1 VNSKKTHNKMGMT
14 IISIV
19 LAVILIAFDQF
30 TKWLAV
36 TKLKGQEAFVLI
48 EGVFELDYLENRGV
62 AFGMLQNQR
71 WPILIFG
78 AFFMIAIVLI
88 IFRLPEGKKYNI
100 LQILLVCI
108 VAGGIGNMID
118 RFFLGY
124 VVDFFSFVLINYPIF
139 NVADCYVVCATIG
152 LFIMFLFVMK
162 DEDLAFLSFKWT
174 QKTDEEQEK

>member
-1 VNSKKTHNKMGMT
+1 MNSKNTHNKRGIT
-14 IISIV
+14 ILSIV

-36 TKLKGQEAFVLI
+36 TRLKGQEAFVLI

-62 AFGMLQNQR
+62 AFGMFQNQR

-78 AFFMIAIVLI
+78 AFFMIAIIFLI
-88 IFRLPEGKKYNI
+88 CRLPEGKKYNI

-152 LFIMFLFVMK
+152 LFIMFLFVFK
-162 DEDLAFLSFKWT
+162 DEELMFLSLKR
-174 QKTDEEQEK
+174 KDK

>member
-1 VNSKKTHNKMGMT
+1 MNSKKSHTKIKIT

-19 LAVILIAFDQF
+19 LAAILIVFDQF
-30 TKWLAV
+30 TKWLAI
-36 TKLKGQEAFVLI
+36 TRLKGQEAFVLI

-62 AFGMLQNQR
+62 AFGMFQNQR

-78 AFFMIAIVLI
+78 VFFMIAIIFI
-88 IFRLPEGKKYNI
+88 IYRLPEGKKYNI

-152 LFIMFLFVMK
+152 LFIMFLFVFK
-162 DEDLAFLSFKWT
+162 DEELMFLSLKR
-174 QKTDEEQEK
+174 KDK

>member
-1 VNSKKTHNKMGMT
+1 MNSKKSHTKIKMT

-19 LAVILIAFDQF
+19 LAAILIVFDQF
-30 TKWLAV
+30 TKWLAI
-36 TKLKGQEAFVLI
+36 TRLKGQEAFVLI

-62 AFGMLQNQR
+62 AFGMFQNQR
-71 WPILIFG
+71 WPIMIFG
-78 AFFMIAIVLI
+78 AIFLLAIVFI
-88 IFRLPEGKKYNI
+88 ICKLPEGKKYNI
-100 LQILLVCI
+100 LQILLICI

-152 LFIMFLFVMK
+152 LFIMFLFVFK
-162 DEDLAFLSFKWT
+162 DEELTFLSLKR
-174 QKTDEEQEK
+174 KDK

>member
-1 VNSKKTHNKMGMT
+1 MNSKNTHNKRGIT
-14 IISIV
+14 ILSIV

-36 TKLKGQEAFVLI
+36 TRLKGQEAFVLI

-62 AFGMLQNQR
+62 AFGMFQNQR

-78 AFFMIAIVLI
+78 AIFMLIIIFI

-152 LFIMFLFVMK
+152 LFIMFLFVFK
-162 DEDLAFLSFKWT
+162 DEELTFLSLKR
-174 QKTDEEQEK
+174 KDK

>member
-1 VNSKKTHNKMGMT
+1 MT
-14 IISIV
+14 LYS
-19 LAVILIAFDQF
+19 VILAFVLIVFDQF

-36 TKLKGQEAFVLI
+36 TRLKGNEAFVLI
-48 EGVFELDYLENRGV
+48 EGIFELDYLENRGV
-62 AFGMLQNQR
+62 AFGMFQNQR

-78 AFFMIAIVLI
+78 ALFMMVI
-88 IFRLPEGKKYNI
+88 IFVICRLPEGRKYDI

-139 NVADCYVVCATIG
+139 NVADCYVTVSVFVFAA
-152 LFIMFLFVMK
+152 LVLWFYKEEELDFLFHP
-162 DEDLAFLSFKWT
+162 LSKG
-174 QKTDEEQEK
+174 KKEEV

>member
-1 VNSKKTHNKMGMT
+1 MNKKKLA
-14 IISIV
+14 IISTI
-19 LAVILIAFDQF
+19 LAVVLIAFDQF

-36 TKLKGQEAFVLI
+36 TKLKGNDAYVLVK
-48 EGVFELDYLENRGV
+48 GVFELDYLENRGV
-62 AFGMLQNQR
+62 AFGMFQNQK
-71 WPILIFG
+71 WAILIFG
-78 AFFMIAIVLI
+78 AVFMLAIIYV
-88 IFRLPEGKKYNI
+88 IFRLPEGKKFEI

-162 DEDLAFLSFKWT
+162 EDELEFLSFKRSG
-174 QKTDEEQEK
+174 KEQEK

>member
-1 VNSKKTHNKMGMT
+1 MNNKKSHTKIKMT

-19 LAVILIAFDQF
+19 LAAILIVFDQF
-30 TKWLAV
+30 TKWLAI
-36 TKLKGQEAFVLI
+36 TRLKGQEAFVLI
-48 EGVFELDYLENRGV
+48 KGVFELDYLENRGV
-62 AFGMLQNQR
+62 AFGMFQDQR

-78 AFFMIAIVLI
+78 ALFMIAIIFI

-152 LFIMFLFVMK
+152 LFIMFLFVFK
-162 DEDLAFLSFKWT
+162 DEELTFLSLKR
-174 QKTDEEQEK
+174 KDK

>member
-1 VNSKKTHNKMGMT
+1 MNSKNTHNKRGIT
-14 IISIV
+14 ILSIV

-36 TKLKGQEAFVLI
+36 TRLKGQEAFVLI

-62 AFGMLQNQR
+62 AFGMFQNQR

-78 AFFMIAIVLI
+78 AIFMLIIIFI

-100 LQILLVCI
+100 LQILLVCV

-152 LFIMFLFVMK
+152 LFIMFLFVFK
-162 DEDLAFLSFKWT
+162 DEELTFLSLKR
-174 QKTDEEQEK
+174 KDK

>member
-1 VNSKKTHNKMGMT
+1 MNSKNTHNKRGIT
-14 IISIV
+14 ILSIV

-36 TKLKGQEAFVLI
+36 TRLKGQEAFVLI

-62 AFGMLQNQR
+62 AFGMFQNQR

-78 AFFMIAIVLI
+78 AIFMLIIIFI

-152 LFIMFLFVMK
+152 LFIMFLFVFK
-162 DEDLAFLSFKWT
+162 DEELTFLSLKR
-174 QKTDEEQEK
+174 KDN

>member
-1 VNSKKTHNKMGMT
+1 MNNSKSHNKKRMT
-14 IISIV
+14 LYS
-19 LAVILIAFDQF
+19 VILAFVLIVFDQF

-36 TKLKGQEAFVLI
+36 TRLKGNEAFVLI
-48 EGVFELDYLENRGV
+48 ESIFELDYLENRGV
-62 AFGMLQNQR
+62 AFGMFQNQR

-78 AFFMIAIVLI
+78 ALFMMVI
-88 IFRLPEGKKYNI
+88 IFVICRLPEGRKYDI

-152 LFIMFLFVMK
+152 LFVMFLFVMK
-162 DEDLAFLSFKWT
+162 EDEMDFLSFKRS
-174 QKTDEEQEK
+174 QKEQEK

>member
-1 VNSKKTHNKMGMT
+1 MSNAISHNKKKRAVW
-14 IISIV
+14 SI
-19 LAVILIAFDQF
+19 LLCILLIALDQF

-36 TKLKGQEAFVLI
+36 AKLKDRDAFVLI

-62 AFGMLQNQR
+62 AFGMFQNQR

-78 AFFMIAIVLI
+78 AVLMAAI
-88 IFRLPEGKKYNI
+88 IFIICRMPDGKKFNI

-118 RFFLGY
+118 RLFLGY
-124 VVDFFSFVLINYPIF
+124 VVDFFSFVLIHYPIF

-162 DEDLAFLSFKWT
+162 EDDLNFLSLKRPV
-174 QKTDEEQEK
+174 KKQE

>member
-1 VNSKKTHNKMGMT
+1 MAILSVILS
-14 IISIV
+14 
-19 LAVILIAFDQF
+19 AVLIAFDQF

-36 TKLKGQEAFVLI
+36 TKLKGNEAFVLI
-48 EGVFELDYLENRGV
+48 EGVFELNYLENRGV
-62 AFGMLQNQR
+62 AFGMFQNQR

-78 AFFMIAIVLI
+78 AVFMLAIIFMIC
-88 IFRLPEGKKYNI
+88 RLPEGRKYDV

-162 DEDLAFLSFKWT
+162 EDEMDFLSFKRS
-174 QKTDEEQEK
+174 KIEQEK

>member
-1 VNSKKTHNKMGMT
+1 MNNSKSHNKKRMT
-14 IISIV
+14 LYS
-19 LAVILIAFDQF
+19 VILAFVLIVFDQF

-36 TKLKGQEAFVLI
+36 TRLKGNEAFVLI
-48 EGVFELDYLENRGV
+48 EGIFELDYLENRGV
-62 AFGMLQNQR
+62 AFGMFQNQR

-78 AFFMIAIVLI
+78 ALFMMVI
-88 IFRLPEGKKYNI
+88 IFVICRLPEGRKYDI

-152 LFIMFLFVMK
+152 LFVMFLFVMK
-162 DEDLAFLSFKWT
+162 EDEMDFLSFKRS
-174 QKTDEEQEK
+174 QKEQEK

>member
-1 VNSKKTHNKMGMT
+1 MNSKNTHNKRGIT

-36 TKLKGQEAFVLI
+36 TRLKGREAFVLI

-62 AFGMLQNQR
+62 AFGMFQNQR

-78 AFFMIAIVLI
+78 AIFMLIIIFI

-152 LFIMFLFVMK
+152 LFIMFLFVFK
-162 DEDLAFLSFKWT
+162 DEELTFLSLKR
-174 QKTDEEQEK
+174 KDK

>member
-1 VNSKKTHNKMGMT
+1 MNSKNTHNKRGIT
-14 IISIV
+14 ILSIV

-36 TKLKGQEAFVLI
+36 TRLKGQEAFVLI

-62 AFGMLQNQR
+62 AFGMFQNQR

-78 AFFMIAIVLI
+78 AIFMLIIIFI
-88 IFRLPEGKKYNI
+88 IFRLPEGKIYYI
-100 LQILLVCI
+100 MQILLVCI

-152 LFIMFLFVMK
+152 LFIMFLFVFK
-162 DEDLAFLSFKWT
+162 DEELTFLSLKR
-174 QKTDEEQEK
+174 KDK

>member
-1 VNSKKTHNKMGMT
+1 MNSKNTYNKRGIT
-14 IISIV
+14 ILSIV

-36 TKLKGQEAFVLI
+36 TRLKGQEAFVLI

-62 AFGMLQNQR
+62 AFGMFQNQR

-78 AFFMIAIVLI
+78 AIFMLIIIFI

-152 LFIMFLFVMK
+152 LFIMFLFVFK
-162 DEDLAFLSFKWT
+162 DEELTFLSLKR
-174 QKTDEEQEK
+174 KDN

>member
-1 VNSKKTHNKMGMT
+1 VNNKKSHTKIKMT

-19 LAVILIAFDQF
+19 LAAILIVFDQF
-30 TKWLAV
+30 TKWLAI
-36 TKLKGQEAFVLI
+36 TRLKGQEAFVLI

-62 AFGMLQNQR
+62 AFGMFQDQR

-78 AFFMIAIVLI
+78 AFFMFAIVFI

-152 LFIMFLFVMK
+152 LFIMFLFVFK
-162 DEDLAFLSFKWT
+162 DEELTFLSLKR
-174 QKTDEEQEK
+174 KDK